1 MAVKAE
7 TQTAR
12 QLFLYGNGD
21 GHRVLGV
28 QALVKATGL
37 HEATIWKH
45 MPKWQKES
53 EDILANTSESGLALS
68 LSKESLKAHELDM
81 LALRGQI
88 DQVKWELE
96 TLEDVT
102 EKLENWMDKFSG
114 DSESQDKALRILEAW
129 QRNCGQKSSLRSQF
143 LSLQKQWTSLSGI
156 VDLKEVQITRE
167 KTMAVGRA
175 KLKLKSEETNNETGL
190 KTPTARGGIFARPA
204 LDVIPRE
211 Q

>member
-1 MAVKAE
+1 MADKHE
-7 TQTAR
+7 TEIAR
-12 QLFLYGNGD
+12 QLFLYGAGD
-21 GHRVLGV
+21 GKRLMSVKS
-28 QALVKATGL
+28 LVEATGL
-37 HEATIWKH
+37 HEATINRH
-45 MPKWQKES
+45 MPKWKKES
-53 EDILANTSESGLALS
+53 EQLLSGTNECGLALL

-175 KLKLKSEETNNETGL
+175 KMKLKSEENNNETGL
-190 KTPTARGGIFARPA
+190 KAPTARGGIFARPA
-204 LDVIPRE
+204 LDVE